1 METKTAFKLRF
12 NEEGMPPYEM
22 ILRTSEPKT
31 EDEIK
36 SLILYYAEI
45 NARTE
50 EPYSPVAILDDLCEE
65 KGWDWEDLEY
75 GEMVFDVDE
84 W

>member
-1 METKTAFKLRF
+1 METKTLFKLRF
-12 NEEGMPPYEM
+12 NEAGMPSYEM
-22 ILRTSEPKT
+22 LLRTSEPKT

-45 NARTE
+45 NARIE
-50 EPYSPVAILDDLCEE
+50 EPYSPVTILDDLCEE

-75 GEMVFDVDE
+75 GEIIFDGDE

>member
-1 METKTAFKLRF
+1 METKTLFKLRF
-12 NEEGMPPYEM
+12 NEEGMPPWEM
-22 ILRTSEPKT
+22 VLRTSEPKT

-36 SLILYYAEI
+36 SLISYYAEI
-45 NARTE
+45 ISRTE
-50 EPYSPVAILDDLCEE
+50 ESYSPVAILDDLCED

-75 GEMVFDVDE
+75 GALIFDADE

>member
-1 METKTAFKLRF
+1 METKRIFKLIF

-22 ILRTSEPKT
+22 VLRTSEPKT

-50 EPYSPVAILDDLCEE
+50 EPYSPVTILDDLCEE
-65 KGWDWEDLEY
+65 EGWDWEDLEN
-75 GEMVFDVDE
+75 GAIIFDADE